1 MSLRPGCVAGDAE
14 LIGGSLLVGGWDC
27 WLVCFGSIVLMGGLE
42 HNNQPQQQNLF
53 TGVSNHLTFV
63 LVALLLRLAICRVA
77 PPTWVC
83 DLDLVCDSILGL
95 WFLVAATVPAG
106 GGDPIF
112 VTGVVVSDQLALVL
126 AAAYQQLGW
135 LLTGKTTNIYS

>member
-1 MSLRPGCVAGDAE
+1 
-14 LIGGSLLVGGWDC
+14 
-27 WLVCFGSIVLMGGLE
+27 MGGLE